1 MAKQKTSGKSRS
13 NNKTNSRFTLQL
25 GCCDSLHLY
34 FPLSFQS
41 PRFLSTLSVFT
52 ACKAWNIQKET
63 SRGIDR
69 RRRENRCSRT
79 NTNWCQKLI
88 ARLKDKRASDKCLPA
103 LKEIWRKRL
112 LRQKRHQSL
121 KIIKREELSELN
133 RAEIKIAALVFLSY
147 LGLFSFF
154 PVCLDRTCNPLSADL
169 WLWSHSVSGE
179 QSQNKSSAIS
189 VETWEA

>member
-52 ACKAWNIQKET
+52 ACKAWNILKET
-63 SRGIDR
+63 SRGIDL
-69 RRRENRCSRT
+69 RRRENCCSRT

-88 ARLKDKRASDKCLPA
+88 TRLKDKLASDKCLPA

-121 KIIKREELSELN
+121 KIIKRGRGFWTQHSWGRN
-133 RAEIKIAALVFLSY
+133 GSFGVFISSWTVVL
-147 LGLFSFF
+147 L
-154 PVCLDRTCNPLSADL
+154 P
-169 WLWSHSVSGE
+169 SVFG
-179 QSQNKSSAIS
+179 QDM
-189 VETWEA
+189 